1 MRDKVFK
8 IVSDLKYDGYQ
19 RRLASMVYNFFDK
32 SLVEVVLTFHSRIN
46 LLLKQI
52 INMKM
57 SFIGRLFFKPNRRK
71 VYSSFRDN
79 ISGVDSTDMQSLN
92 KYNKKVKYLLCVIY
106 LFSRYAWIVPLKDK
120 RGITVVTG
128 FEKIKRTQTK

>member
-32 SLVEVVLTFHSRIN
+32 SLVEVVLTFHSQIN

-57 SFIGRLFFKPNRRK
+57 SFIGRLFLNLIDEKSIRHLETIF
-71 VYSSFRDN
+71 
-79 ISGVDSTDMQSLN
+79 GVLN
-92 KYNKKVKYLLCVIY
+92 QLICNH
-106 LFSRYAWIVPLKDK
+106 
-120 RGITVVTG
+120 
-128 FEKIKRTQTK
+128 